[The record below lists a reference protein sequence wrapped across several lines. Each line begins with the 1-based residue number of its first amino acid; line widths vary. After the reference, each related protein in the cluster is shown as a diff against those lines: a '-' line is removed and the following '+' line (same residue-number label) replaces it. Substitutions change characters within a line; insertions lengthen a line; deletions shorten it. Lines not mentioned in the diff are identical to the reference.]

1 MATSRP
7 RVYTR
12 IRPLNSNELSQDSSK
27 AFYCERGHNDVLV
40 FSKDKEQVK
49 TRFDYVFDADTSQED
64 VFKRVGTEVVSTLM
78 SGYNATIFAY
88 GQTGSGKTWTMEGD
102 KTSEQNRGLIP
113 RLIRSILDKLHNGAD
128 ITNASVQVS
137 FVQIYQEKVQ
147 DLLQNRRNLEIHL
160 DRTGEYVAVG
170 AYWLSITDER
180 QAMAVYA
187 DAMTQRATTATEMN
201 LVSSRSHM
209 MLMMKMQ
216 WDAPMLPG
224 CRAQLNLIDLAGS
237 EKLYQ
242 SGATG
247 ETMKEAIAIN
257 KSLSALGNVVSKLVD
272 AAKHKDRRIHI
283 PYKDSKLTHLL
294 QSSLGGSNLVHF
306 ILALSA
312 SSLWKAEST
321 ATVEFGK
328 RALQLVL
335 KPVRNPIDYK
345 KLEEME
351 AMIDNLRSHIDNLE
365 KEKAMLNKN
374 AFLTLKSLPQ
384 EGDVDRQRRPR
395 RKARKELRSRTELN
409 RIIANL
415 PETLEDLTSHCVLF
429 PSSKVDFRQLGGL
442 EKLVHFVDK
451 SPSTFYRAHAAH
463 TVAHVIDDEGR
474 TQFGDV
480 GGVEAL
486 IRLLLIKEERCKEAA
501 CVALEAA
508 VRAHPPNKA
517 RLTTECYRALAE
529 LIYGYPNQQVTEAA
543 CTALAAIVDLYPDAK
558 AALRPFDVL
567 RKLLNTIRDSPEEV
581 VHVTKAATTCV
592 GRLAHGDAA
601 MQDEIRGLGGISLLI
616 DNVLF
621 SPVGER
627 DHQVPILASYAL
639 VNLCCSNQAN
649 MDIVRKH
656 PEYTEVRCKLMEGLA
671 RAFGNNT
678 VREGFGRATAE
689 ENSGPFPYRGVTVQ
703 DKWTLPTCGGRPIFS
718 TFMENPQFYLYIHE
732 DTQLSLMIQDVLYE
746 QRMQQKQRN
755 NTVYMGLAIFQG
767 DAELCKVGLKQLDF
781 HGKMTEIAKFTSNCE
796 NVLHCVLRK
805 SETPYI
811 VVPFTSQRGRCTT
824 FALSAFADRPLELM
838 QVPEGTGWARQVIH
852 GSWNKLTGR
861 GGESADWRNNPQIS
875 VTVREACR
883 AVFILS
889 YLSLDEQRSAR
900 RDDNAEDERANLRP
914 RLHGRLF
921 TNNVTPSRRYLKA
934 FVPLPQA
941 STFVAGNSFSSNSYI
956 TTTAMLQPDQTYTFI
971 PFTDVPFE
979 DSWRLCVYT
988 DTDDVD
994 VAPVATLEQEWTEK
1008 SFTGV
1013 WREEPVRFAT
1023 RTHGRVCVVSQSANV
1038 YMRIRAFTP
1047 DQALIASIPSYW
1059 HFEAVL
1065 EFEIPEGTPLPVAI
1079 VVEGVMKADGQQV
1092 PARDLPFEVRVFA
1105 DDTHVECTQM
1115 GVTHVIPAKNTLINS
1130 SRPAAEMQYPTVIED
1145 VEDTLAQ
1152 GGAEPERLSDGGSSD
1167 DDTEDVP
1174 SRGDDPQHAQQVQ
1187 QLQTMLDEQRDVNR
1201 QLQEQLRDKDGIIGT
1216 LQREVANARALAMA
1230 PGSGSYREP
1239 TTPTGLGLQQT
1250 RSHSSITREA
1260 AAPPSRSGSTNA
1272 RLNSRQS
1279 SRQQPNRPPIMPANV
1294 VLDTRAVA
1302 QDAGK
1307 RISSLTA
1314 SDRPPTA
1321 AEWTRLR
1328 KELRDIQQTLA

>member
-1 MATSRP
+1 MSTSRP

-12 IRPLNSNELSQDSSK
+12 IRPLNANELSQDSTK
-27 AFYCERGHNDVLV
+27 AFCAERGHNDVLV
-40 FSKDKEQVK
+40 FDKDQSQVK
-49 TRFDYVFDADTSQED
+49 TRFDYVFDSDATQDD
-64 VFKRVGTEVVSTLM
+64 VFKRVGTEVLSTLM

-102 KTSEQNRGLIP
+102 TSSETNRGLIP
-113 RLIRSILDKLHNGAD
+113 RLIRGILDKLHNGTD
-128 ITNASVQVS
+128 ITNATVQVS
-137 FVQIYQEKVQ
+137 FVQIYQERVQ
-147 DLLQNRRNLEIHL
+147 DLLQGRKNLEIHL
-160 DRTGEYVAVG
+160 DRTGEYIATG
-170 AYWLSITDER
+170 AQWLTITNEN
-180 QAMAVYA
+180 QAMHVYRE
-187 DAMTQRATTATEMN
+187 AMTQRATTATEMN

-209 MLMMKMQ
+209 MLVVKLM

-272 AAKHKDRRIHI
+272 AAKLKDRRIHV

-312 SSLWKAEST
+312 SSLWRNESS

-351 AMIDNLRSHIDNLE
+351 AMIDNLRLHIDNLE
-365 KEKAMLNKN
+365 KEKAMMNKN
-374 AFLTLKSLPQ
+374 AFLSIKQLQQ
-384 EGDVDRQRRPR
+384 EGEGDRRERKPRNKQR
-395 RKARKELRSRTELN
+395 KDLKSRTELN

-429 PSSKVDFRQLGGL
+429 PTSKVDFRQLGGL
-442 EKLVHFVDK
+442 EKLVHFIDK

-474 TQFGDV
+474 TQFGEV
-480 GGVEAL
+480 GGIEAVG
-486 IRLLLIKEERCKEAA
+486 RLLLVREERCKEAA
-501 CVALEAA
+501 CVAIEAA
-508 VRAHPPNKA
+508 VRSHPENKK
-517 RLTTECYRALAE
+517 RLTDDVYRALSE
-529 LIYGYPNQQVTEAA
+529 LVYGYPNQQVTEAA
-543 CTALAAIVDLYPDAK
+543 CTALAAIVDLYPQAK
-558 AALRPFDVL
+558 EALKPYDVVH
-567 RKLLNTIRDSPEEV
+567 KLLNTIRDSPEEV

-601 MQDEIRGLGGISLLI
+601 MQDEIRKLGGISLLI

-639 VNLCCSNQAN
+639 VNLCCSNAAN

-656 PEYTEVRCKLMEGLA
+656 PDYPEVRCKLMEGLS
-671 RAFGNNT
+671 RAFGNNA

-689 ENSGPFPYRGVTVQ
+689 ENSSPFPYRGVTVL
-703 DKWTLPTCGGRPIFS
+703 DKWTPITCGGRPIFS

-732 DTQLSLMIQDVLYE
+732 ETQLSLMIQDVLYE

-767 DAELCKVGLKQLDF
+767 DADLCKVGLKQLDF

-796 NVLHCVLRK
+796 NVLHCTLPK
-805 SETPYI
+805 SDAPYI
-811 VVPFTSQRGRCTT
+811 VVPFTSQRGRTTT
-824 FALSAFADRPLELM
+824 FSLSAFADKPLELM
-838 QVPEGTGWARQVIH
+838 QVPEGTGWARSIVQ
-852 GSWNKLTGR
+852 GAWNKLTGR
-861 GGESADWRNNPQIS
+861 GGEAADWRNNPQIS
-875 VTVREACR
+875 VTVQQPTR

-889 YLSLDEQRSAR
+889 YLSLDELRGTR
-900 RDDNAEDERANLRP
+900 RDEGAEDEKANLRP

-921 TNNVTPSRRYLKA
+921 LNNVTPNKRYLKA

-956 TTTAMLQPDQTYTFI
+956 TTTAMLQPEQTYNFI
-971 PFTDVPFE
+971 PFTDVPHE
-979 DSWRLCVYT
+979 DTWRLCIYT
-988 DTDDVD
+988 DTDDVE
-994 VAPVATLEQEWTEK
+994 VQPVCTPEQEWTER

-1013 WREEPVRFAT
+1013 WREEPVRISTKA
-1023 RTHGRVCVVSQSANV
+1023 RGHISIVAQSANV

-1047 DQALIASIPSYW
+1047 DQNVIASIASYW
-1059 HFEAVL
+1059 HFEAFL
-1065 EFEIPEGTPLPVAI
+1065 EFEIPEGAALPIAI

-1092 PARDLPFEVRVFA
+1092 PARDLPYEIRIFA
-1105 DDTHVECTQM
+1105 SDATVECTHL
-1115 GVTHVIPAKNTLINS
+1115 GVMHAVPAKNNLVNAGRSI
-1130 SRPAAEMQYPTVIED
+1130 AELAYPRLMEEGTD
-1145 VEDTLAQ
+1145 TMPTPTGVEDHGLT
-1152 GGAEPERLSDGGSSD
+1152 ESSD
-1167 DDTEDVP
+1167 DDTET
-1174 SRGDDPQHAQQVQ
+1174 GTKDDMQHATQVQ
-1187 QLQTMLDEQRDVNR
+1187 QLQAMLDEQREASK
-1201 QLQEQLRDKDGIIGT
+1201 QLQDQLRERDATIAA
-1216 LQREVANARALAMA
+1216 LQREVMNARAVAMA
-1230 PGSGSYREP
+1230 PPRDVGTPLTGSRSASSYSREP
-1239 TTPTGLGLQQT
+1239 GPTALGAQQPA
-1250 RSHSSITREA
+1250 RSASM
-1260 AAPPSRSGSTNA
+1260 
-1272 RLNSRQS
+1272 NSRLGPRQPA
-1279 SRQQPNRPPIMPANV
+1279 SRQGARPVMPANV
-1294 VLDTRAVA
+1294 VLDTRSVA
-1302 QDAGK
+1302 QDAG
-1307 RISSLTA
+1307 RRLNALAGSE
-1314 SDRPPTA
+1314 RPPSA
-1321 AEWTRLR
+1321 AEWTKL
-1328 KELRDIQQTLA
+1328 KQELRNIQQSLA